1 MILNPI
7 VVDMDVGTSDPIP
20 MSVDTDSTFSMDVG
34 TAIQIVKVNLQSK
47 EVTPSA
53 TAQIVVAD
61 SDYDGLSNV
70 LVNPIPTNYGLV
82 TFNGSVI
89 TVS

>member
-7 VVDMDVGTSDPIP
+7 VVDMDVGYSDPVP
-20 MSVDTDSTFSMDVG
+20 MSVDTDSVFPMDVG
-34 TAIQIVKVNLQSK
+34 TSIQIVKVKLQNK

-61 SDYDGLSNV
+61 SDYDGLSEV

>member
-7 VVDMDVGTSDPIP
+7 VVDMDVGMNDPIP
-20 MSVDTDSTFSMDVG
+20 MSVDSDSVFPMDVG
-34 TAIQIVKVNLQSK
+34 TSIQIVNVRLQNK

-61 SDYDGLSNV
+61 SDFDGLSEV
-70 LVNPIPTNYGLV
+70 IVNSIPSNYGLIEWID
-82 TFNGSVI
+82 GHLR
-89 TVS
+89 VS

>member
-7 VVDMDVGTSDPIP
+7 VVDMDVGYSDPVP
-20 MSVDTDSTFSMDVG
+20 MSVDTDSVFPMDVG
-34 TAIQIVKVNLQSK
+34 TSIQIVKVKLQDK

-61 SDYDGLSNV
+61 SDYDGLSEV